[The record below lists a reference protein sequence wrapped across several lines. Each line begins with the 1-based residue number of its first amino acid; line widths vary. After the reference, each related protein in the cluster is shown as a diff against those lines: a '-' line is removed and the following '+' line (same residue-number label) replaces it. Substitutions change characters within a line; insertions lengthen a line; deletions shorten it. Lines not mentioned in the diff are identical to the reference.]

1 MQSCTYPVSQSKVIN
16 MLELSYY
23 PTLHNLLEDTN
34 LSYTQFRQQW
44 FHQHLSLS
52 VVKGNAASIL
62 TCVHVWSDFICS
74 QSTNQY
80 CWPSFVFVLMHGC
93 CFPNVC
99 AFWSFDAPCA
109 VLFWSFV
116 SYLDYCIG
124 YGEAIVTCSTSLLT
138 SEVKKL
144 RKSANYTQKHFQG
157 ISQYV

>member
-62 TCVHVWSDFICS
+62 TCVHV
-74 QSTNQY
+74 
-80 CWPSFVFVLMHGC
+80 
-93 CFPNVC
+93 
-99 AFWSFDAPCA
+99 
-109 VLFWSFV
+109 
-116 SYLDYCIG
+116 
-124 YGEAIVTCSTSLLT
+124 
-138 SEVKKL
+138 
-144 RKSANYTQKHFQG
+144 
-157 ISQYV
+157 